1 MSATPLNTQPLNLA
15 LRGADVFMNG
25 RKLSWE
31 ARRLGDMRA
40 VLYDSNFLSS
50 ADKKTSLY
58 FMYRDLSPDARKFD
72 VRYDIT
78 VLLPL
83 KLGAEFNKTLGH
95 YHSVARAGLSYTEIY
110 EVLSG
115 RAHYLLQKLEGGKVA
130 DAVMLD
136 AKKGDVVL
144 IPPNY
149 GHVTINAGAEPLA
162 MANLVSSKL
171 KSLYEPYEKMRGA
184 AYFELADGRIVKNEN
199 YGTTLPELK
208 TLPAPKRKLA
218 AANILDAFLRNPR
231 AFEFLNDPTKF
242 ISP

>member
-1 MSATPLNTQPLNLA
+1 MSGIPLNTQPLNLQ

-31 ARRLGDMRA
+31 ARRLGDLRA
-40 VLYDSNFLSS
+40 VLFDSSFLSS
-50 ADKKTSLY
+50 ADKKMNLY
-58 FMYRDLSPDARKFD
+58 FMYRDLSSDTRKFD
-72 VRYDIT
+72 VRYDVT
-78 VLLPL
+78 VLLPV

-95 YHSVARAGLSYTEIY
+95 YHSVARLGLSYPEIY
-110 EVLSG
+110 EVLNG

-130 DAVMLD
+130 DVVMLD
-136 AKKGDVVL
+136 AKKGDVVF

-149 GHVTINAGAEPLA
+149 GHVTLNPGEEPLA

-184 AYFELADGRIVKNEN
+184 AYYELADGKIVKNEN
-199 YGTTLPELK
+199 YGMLPELK
-208 TLPAPKRKLA
+208 TLPAPRRKLA
-218 AANILDAFLRNPR
+218 AANILDAFLKNPR